1 MIAEVLASAAALLLT
16 GTFIPKVLKI
26 WKTRM
31 LKMDTLFFWLPFA
44 ADVSGGLSM
53 DI

>member
-26 WKTRM
+26 WKTRK
-31 LKMDTLFFWLPFA
+31 LKMDPLFFWLPFA
-44 ADVSGGLSM
+44 ADVSIGLFM